1 MGFQGGNAFASAL
14 DWWAEAGVDTLIDE
28 APRNWLARA
37 VPAAV
42 AAPDAPAEETLP
54 ATLDAFVAWRTT
66 DPAMPERAWASRLIA
81 PTGNIASGLFVLI
94 DQPGDD
100 ELFDAAEARLLDRM
114 LAAIGRDRESSYLA
128 PLSHARVI
136 VPPSTDVRARLG
148 ELAIHHIVL
157 TAPRIVLALG
167 DAASRALTGLGLAE
181 ARGGLRV
188 VNHSTGNFS
197 VVASHHPR
205 FLLDRPAMKAGSW
218 ADLQL
223 LRGGLAS

>member
-28 APRNWLARA
+28 APRNWLARPT
-37 VPAAV
+37 PAAV
-42 AAPDAPAEETLP
+42 AAPDAPAEAMLP
-54 ATLDAFVAWRTT
+54 ASLDAFVAWRTT
-66 DPAMPERAWASRLIA
+66 ASDVPERGWASQLIA
-81 PTGNIASGLFVLI
+81 PAGNVASGLFVLI

-100 ELFDAAEARLLDRM
+100 DLFGAAEVLLFDRM
-114 LAAIGRDRESSYLA
+114 LAAIGRDRESAYFA

-136 VPPSTDVRARLG
+136 VPPSPEARARLD
-148 ELAIHHIVL
+148 ELAIHHIAL
-157 TAPRIVLALG
+157 AAPRIVLALG

-181 ARGGLRV
+181 ARGSLRV

-223 LRGGLAS
+223 LLGGLAS

>member
-28 APRNWLARA
+28 APRNWLARVA
-37 VPAAV
+37 PPAV
-42 AAPDAPAEETLP
+42 AAPDATAEKTLP
-54 ATLDAFVAWRTT
+54 ATLDAFVAGRIAAP
-66 DPAMPERAWASRLIA
+66 DMPERGWASELIA
-81 PTGNIASGLFVLI
+81 PAGNVASGLFVLI

-100 ELFDAAEARLLDRM
+100 ELFDSAEARLFDRM
-114 LAAIGRDRESSYLA
+114 LAAIGRNRESAYFA

-136 VPPSTDVRARLG
+136 VPPSAEARARLG
-148 ELAIHHIVL
+148 ELAIHHIGL
-157 TAPRIVLALG
+157 AAPRMVLALG

-181 ARGGLRV
+181 ARGSLRA

-223 LRGGLAS
+223 LQGGLAS

>member
-14 DWWAEAGVDTLIDE
+14 SWWADAGVDTLIDE

-37 VPAAV
+37 AAPAV
-42 AAPDAPAEETLP
+42 AAESATAEDALP
-54 ATLDAFVAWRTT
+54 ATLEAFVAWRTSAA
-66 DPAMPERAWASRLIA
+66 DLPERAWASRLIA
-81 PTGNIASGLFVLI
+81 PAGNVASGLFVLI
-94 DQPGDD
+94 DQPGDE
-100 ELFDAAEARLLDRM
+100 ELFDPAEARLFDRM
-114 LAAIGRDRESSYLA
+114 LAAIGRDRESAYFA

-136 VPPSTDVRARLG
+136 VPPSTDARARLA
-148 ELAIHHIVL
+148 ELAQHHIAL
-157 TAPRIVLALG
+157 AAPRMVLALG

-181 ARGGLRV
+181 ARGNLRA
-188 VNHSTGNFS
+188 VNHPGGTFT

-223 LRGGLAS
+223 LQGGLSS

>member
-1 MGFQGGNAFASAL
+1 MGFQGGNAFATAL

-37 VPAAV
+37 TPAAV
-42 AAPDAPAEETLP
+42 AAPDAPVEATLP

-66 DPAMPERAWASRLIA
+66 TPDMPERAWASQLIA
-81 PTGNIASGLFVLI
+81 PTGNVASGLFVLI

-100 ELFDAAEARLLDRM
+100 ELFDPAEARLFDRM
-114 LAAIGRDRESSYLA
+114 LAAIGRDRESAYFA

-136 VPPSTDVRARLG
+136 VPPSTEARTRLG
-148 ELAIHHIVL
+148 ELAIHHIAL
-157 TAPRIVLALG
+157 AAPKAVLALG

-181 ARGGLRV
+181 GRGSLRT
-188 VNHSTGNFS
+188 VNHSAGTFS

-218 ADLQL
+218 TDLQL
-223 LRGGLAS
+223 LQGGLAL

>member
-37 VPAAV
+37 APAAV
-42 AAPDAPAEETLP
+42 TAPDLPAEETLP
-54 ATLDAFVAWRTT
+54 ATLDAFVVWRTT
-66 DPAMPERAWASRLIA
+66 AADLPERGWASRLIA
-81 PTGNIASGLFVLI
+81 PAGHVASGLFVLI

-100 ELFDAAEARLLDRM
+100 DLFGPAEARLFDRM
-114 LAAIGRDRESSYLA
+114 LAAIGRDRESAYFA

-136 VPPSTDVRARLG
+136 VPPSAEARARLG
-148 ELAIHHIVL
+148 ELAIHHIAL
-157 TAPRIVLALG
+157 AAPRMVLALG

-181 ARGGLRV
+181 ARGSLHP

-223 LRGGLAS
+223 LQGGLAS

>member
-37 VPAAV
+37 VPAAT
-42 AAPDAPAEETLP
+42 AAPEAPTEEPLP

-66 DPAMPERAWASRLIA
+66 AADVPERAWASRLIRSA
-81 PTGNIASGLFVLI
+81 GNVASGLFVLI
-94 DQPGDD
+94 DQPGEE
-100 ELFDAAEARLLDRM
+100 ELFDPAEARLFDKM
-114 LAAIGRDRESSYLA
+114 LAAIGRDRESAYFA

-136 VPPSTDVRARLG
+136 VPPSAEARARLG
-148 ELAIHHIVL
+148 ELAIHHIML
-157 TAPRIVLALG
+157 TAPRMVLALG

-181 ARGGLRV
+181 TRGGLRA
-188 VNHSTGNFS
+188 VNHSAGTFS

-223 LRGGLAS
+223 LQGGLAS